1 MKLKPIQ
8 DNDAD
13 VKSVEVTNSN
23 VPGAS
28 GVSSADARENGASRN
43 MTKFTVRFHWFSGSR
58 SGCTYT
64 GEVSVVAKTEEAAEA
79 IVREDFSASF
89 TDVVIAGVEKVE
101 EFKDFFDDDAHGA
114 VVEVEASEEK
124 GRFCDVFVSAK
135 GKNLEYN
142 RIWGLMEAESEEDA
156 KKLALEDFETPFD
169 LSMAQIYVEGKKMPK
184 NRQ

>member
-1 MKLKPIQ
+1 MKQ

-43 MTKFTVRFHWFSGSR
+43 MTKFTVRFHCFWGSR
-58 SGCTYT
+58 SDCPYT

-124 GRFCDVFVSAK
+124 GRFYDVFVSAK

-142 RIWGLMEAESEEDA
+142 RIWGRMEAESEEDA

-169 LSMAQIYVEGKKMPK
+169 LSMAQIYVERKKMPK